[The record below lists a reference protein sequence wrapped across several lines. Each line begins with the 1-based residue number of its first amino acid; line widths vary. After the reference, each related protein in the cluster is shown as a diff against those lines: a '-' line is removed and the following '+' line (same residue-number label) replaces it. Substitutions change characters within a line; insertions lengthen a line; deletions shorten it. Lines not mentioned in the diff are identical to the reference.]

1 MEWVKCRER
10 LPEKEGR
17 FCVRLTNGCISTDY
31 YTPDDSQDNPQG
43 KWKYY
48 LVSEWMTLPEAYYPR
63 YEDESAWKRI
73 YQAEDIVALPEGYYF
88 VTIGDL
94 VYVAVKSENNL
105 RIRQSRVPFADNKN
119 DAMSYDLV
127 DAVMSIP
134 IHSENNKLNLF

>member
-1 MEWVKCRER
+1 MTGVQTCA
-10 LPEKEGR
+10 LP
-17 FCVRLTNGCISTDY
+17 IS
-31 YTPDDSQDNPQG
+31 
-43 KWKYY
+43 
-48 LVSEWMTLPEAYYPR
+48 R